1 VIVRQYPSYDDLYR
15 FGFVHTRVAGY
26 AQQGLP
32 VDVFRL
38 RNESAVSFQ
47 EYRNV
52 DVITGSSADLQR
64 LLEDGHHR
72 SLLVHFLDE
81 PLWNV
86 LRHHVHTKKI
96 FVWIHGFEIQ
106 PWYRRDFNNDTDQQ
120 RLAAQK
126 ESTARIA
133 FWRGLLEEMPA
144 NLSLIFVSRMFA
156 EQVME
161 DIGVRIPP
169 EKYRVIHNPIDTTLF
184 VYHPKPPEQRKKI
197 LSISSYATRVYANDL
212 SVRAIQSLANRPWF
226 GELEFRFVGDGRL
239 FDEVLAPL
247 RQFGNVVIERRF
259 LSPDELR
266 DMYREYGVF
275 LCPKRFD
282 SHGVSRDEA
291 MASGLVP
298 VTSAVGAI
306 PEFVNAECGVLAP
319 PENFAGLAAGIES
332 LFLDESRF
340 ATMSLNASRRVRR
353 QSDIDSIVAKEMRM
367 FGSVSPLDDQGRL
380 PPRGSLAEGD
390 VS

>member
-1 VIVRQYPSYDDLYR
+1 
-15 FGFVHTRVAGY
+15 
-26 AQQGLP
+26 
-32 VDVFRL
+32 
-38 RNESAVSFQ
+38 
-47 EYRNV
+47 
-52 DVITGSSADLQR
+52 
-64 LLEDGHHR
+64 
-72 SLLVHFLDE
+72 VHFLDE

-86 LRHHVHTKKI
+86 LRHHVQKKKI
-96 FVWIHGFEIQ
+96 FVWVHGFEIQ
-106 PWYRRDFNNDTDQQ
+106 PWYRRDFNNDTAQQ
-120 RLAAQK
+120 RRAAQK

-144 NLSLIFVSRMFA
+144 NLRLIFVSRMFA

-161 DIGVRIPP
+161 DIGLRIPA

-184 VYHPKPPEQRKKI
+184 AYHPKPPEQRRKI
-197 LSISSYATRVYANDL
+197 LSIASYSSRKYANDL

-275 LCPKRFD
+275 LCPSRWD
-282 SHGVSRDEA
+282 SQGVSRDEA

-298 VTSAVGAI
+298 VTTAVGAI

-319 PENFAGLAAGIES
+319 PEDFAGLAAGIES
-332 LFLDESRF
+332 LYLDESRF

-353 QSDIDSIVAKEMRM
+353 QSDINDIVAKEMM
-367 FGSVSPLDDQGRL
+367 MLGSASPLDDQGRL
-380 PPRGSLAEGD
+380 P
-390 VS
+390 